1 MNKSVLACPPILR
14 AMAIADDTVSVN
26 PSPAE
31 ALRLATLRQYRV
43 LDTPPEPEF
52 DRIVDLA
59 RSIFDVPIALV
70 TLLDDSRQWFKA
82 CYGVNVRETEREI
95 AFCDYTIRDEA
106 VMVVHDARQDVRF
119 RDNPLVTG
127 EPYIRFYAGAPLT
140 VSNGTNLGSL
150 CVIDTEPRASFG
162 ELQKQQLTH
171 LAAVVVDALELR
183 LSHKQVHDAQ
193 AEREH
198 IASELANFFALSP
211 DLFAIVEAGH
221 FVRVNPA
228 WETVLGYSTNALC
241 EQPLM
246 VFVHPDDRERTAAA
260 TAQLQDEGELMDF
273 ENRYLSQSGA
283 CRWLRWSANIDK
295 TSGQMYAVARDIT
308 EQRDTAQKLQEL
320 NEHLEEQ
327 VAKRTE
333 ALEHANSQLYY
344 HAFHDELTGLANRTL
359 FLERLN
365 KAIAACHDDPS
376 REFAVLFLDL
386 DRFKLIN
393 DSLGHSVGDTLLT
406 SLAEILRDC
415 VQPHDT
421 VARFG
426 GDEFTVLLSEAESM
440 ANVTSLIACIQKKL
454 SRAFEIAT
462 YTLHTT
468 VSIGVVMGGNNYSD
482 AEAVLRDADT
492 AMYRAKADG
501 KARFAVFRDDMRQD
515 TLNLLVLDNNL
526 RQALLREE
534 FVVHYQPIVSLENRR
549 LCGFE
554 ALVRWEHPEH
564 GTIHPGD
571 FIPLAEE
578 TGLIHDLDRWVLKQ
592 ALSQLAVWRE
602 LQPDLTM
609 NVNLSSGQFD
619 DKTLASYVEALVAD
633 AKLEPHALKLEI
645 TENALMGSPENSIT
659 VLEELAEHGVS
670 LCVDDFGTG
679 YSSLSYLQQFPV
691 DTLKIDRVFIHQMLL
706 GEASLE
712 LIKTITTMAHNL
724 DMSIVAEG
732 IEEDAQLEQ
741 LQTLGCEMGQ
751 GYLFAKP
758 LPADEARGL
767 LEVD

>member
-1 MNKSVLACPPILR
+1 
-14 AMAIADDTVSVN
+14 MAIAKDTASVNSAN

-31 ALRLATLRQYRV
+31 ALRLATLQHYRI
-43 LDTPPEPEF
+43 LDTPPEPAF
-52 DRIVDLA
+52 DRIVELA
-59 RSIFDVPIALV
+59 RTIFDVPIALI
-70 TLLDDSRQWFKA
+70 TMLDDSRQWFKA
-82 CYGVNVRETEREI
+82 CYGMNVQETEREV
-95 AFCDYTIRDEA
+95 AFCDYTIRDDE
-106 VMVVHDARQDVRF
+106 VMVVHDARQDARF
-119 RDNPLVTG
+119 RDNPVVRG
-127 EPYIRFYAGAPLT
+127 EPHIRFYAGAPLT
-140 VSNGTNLGSL
+140 VSNGSNLGSL
-150 CVIDTEPRASFG
+150 CVIDTEPRASFS
-162 ELQKQQLTH
+162 ELQKQQLKN

-183 LSHKQVHDAQ
+183 LSHEQVRDAE
-193 AEREH
+193 AERQH
-198 IASELANFFALSP
+198 IATELANFFALSP
-211 DLFAIVEAGH
+211 DLFVIAEEGR
-221 FVRVNPA
+221 FVRINPA
-228 WETVLGYSTNALC
+228 WEAVLGYSTEVLC
-241 EQPLM
+241 GQPLM
-246 VFVHPDDRERTAAA
+246 AFVHPDDLEVTVAAM
-260 TAQLQDEGELMDF
+260 THVRDEGGLTDF
-273 ENRYLSQSGA
+273 ENRYLTKSGD
-283 CRWLRWSANIDK
+283 CRWLRWSANLDK
-295 TSGQMYAVARDIT
+295 ASGQMYAVARDIT
-308 EQRDTAQKLQEL
+308 EQRETALRLQEL

-327 VAKRTE
+327 VANRTE
-333 ALEHANSQLYY
+333 DLEHANSQLYY
-344 HAFHDELTGLANRTL
+344 HAFHDELTGLANRML

-365 KAIAACHDDPS
+365 NAIDACHDDPS

-393 DSLGHSVGDTLLT
+393 DSLGHSIGDTLLT
-406 SLAEILRDC
+406 SLADILRDC

-426 GDEFTVLLSEAESM
+426 GDEFTVLLSDAESM

-468 VSIGVVMGGNNYSD
+468 VSIGVVLGGNNYED
-482 AEAVLRDADT
+482 AEAVVRDADT

-534 FVVHYQPIVSLENRR
+534 FVVHYQPIVTLENKR

-564 GTIHPGD
+564 GMIRPGD

-592 ALSQLAVWRE
+592 ALSQLALWRE
-602 LQPDLTM
+602 VQPDLTM

-619 DKTLASYVEALVAD
+619 DKTLASYVAALVAD
-633 AKLEPHALKLEI
+633 ARLEPHALKLEI

-712 LIKTITTMAHNL
+712 LIKTISTMAHNL
-724 DMSIVAEG
+724 GMSIVAEG
-732 IEEDAQLEQ
+732 IEESAQLEQ
-741 LQTLGCEMGQ
+741 LLALECEMGQ

-758 LPADEARGL
+758 LPAKDAEGL

>member
-1 MNKSVLACPPILR
+1 
-14 AMAIADDTVSVN
+14 MAIADDTVSVN

-31 ALRLATLRQYRV
+31 ALRLATLRQYRI
-43 LDTPPEPEF
+43 LDTPSEPEF

-59 RSIFDVPIALV
+59 RTMFNVPIALV

-82 CYGVNVRETEREI
+82 CYGVNVQETEREI
-95 AFCDYTIRDEA
+95 AFCDYTIRDDA
-106 VMVVHDARQDVRF
+106 VMVVHDAQQDVRF

-150 CVIDTEPRASFG
+150 CVIDTKPRASFG
-162 ELQKQQLTH
+162 ELQRQQLIH

-183 LSHKQVHDAQ
+183 LSHKRVHDVQ

-221 FVRVNPA
+221 FVRANPA
-228 WETVLGYSTNALC
+228 WETVLGYSTDTLC

-246 VFVHPDDRERTAAA
+246 AFVHPDDRERTAAA
-260 TAQLQDEGELMDF
+260 MAQLQDEGELTDF
-273 ENRYLSQSGA
+273 ENRYFTKSGG
-283 CRWLRWSANIDK
+283 CRWLRWGANLDK

-426 GDEFTVLLSEAESM
+426 GDEFTVLLSDAESM

-462 YTLHTT
+462 YKLHTS
-468 VSIGVVMGGNNYSD
+468 VSIGVVMGGNNYND
-482 AEAVLRDADT
+482 AEAVVRDADT

-534 FVVHYQPIVSLENRR
+534 FVVHYQPIVTLENRR

-578 TGLIHDLDRWVLKQ
+578 TGLIHDLDRWVLRQ
-592 ALSQLAVWRE
+592 ALAQLALWRQV
-602 LQPDLTM
+602 QPDLTM

-633 AKLEPHALKLEI
+633 ARLEPHALKLEI
-645 TENALMGSPENSIT
+645 TENALMGSPENSVT

-724 DMSIVAEG
+724 GMSIVAEG

-758 LPADEARGL
+758 LPADEAEGL